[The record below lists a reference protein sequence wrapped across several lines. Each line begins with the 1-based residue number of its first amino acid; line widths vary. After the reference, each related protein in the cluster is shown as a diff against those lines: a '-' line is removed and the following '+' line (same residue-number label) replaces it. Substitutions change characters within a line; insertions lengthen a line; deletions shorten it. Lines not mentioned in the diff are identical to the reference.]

1 MDKPLEIYCPVC
13 NRKVG
18 LWDGKSSINLVSK
31 CVKCQK
37 LVVFMPKT
45 KDVVSKPLPPRATS
59 SGKTFI

>member
-1 MDKPLEIYCPVC
+1 MANSLGIYCPVC
-13 NRKVG
+13 NRKVAK
-18 LWDGKSSINLVSK
+18 WDGKSSINLVSK